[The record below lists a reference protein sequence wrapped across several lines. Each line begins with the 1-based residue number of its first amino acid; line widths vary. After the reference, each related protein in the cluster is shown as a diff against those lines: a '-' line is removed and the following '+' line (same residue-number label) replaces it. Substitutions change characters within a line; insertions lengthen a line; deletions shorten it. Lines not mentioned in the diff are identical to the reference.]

1 MCPKGHARGVPS
13 LIPRLAIAVLAFATL
28 WAVRPGV
35 VENAARSPRAWAVVA
50 VIAVAAVLLRRLLRP
65 RIGRVWAGRVSTG
78 AVVAVVALLL
88 APSFSQRTLVEAF
101 PTALQADAVP
111 APALPSTTSST
122 RAPIRAALPQATISA
137 PAAPRSTAPQPTA
150 PRPTATNVKPSV
162 APPAAAPPVQPA
174 VARQISSG
182 QLHGIGH
189 SARGG
194 NAIYLLDGRG
204 LLRFED
210 VNIEGTVSPSVHLV
224 RRGARTPSGGIRL
237 GALKA
242 ERGSFSYQLPASV
255 DLGTAWTVLVW
266 CDPFNTPI
274 AATDLG

>member
-1 MCPKGHARGVPS
+1 MPS

-65 RIGRVWAGRVSTG
+65 RIGRVWAGRVGTG

-101 PTALQADAVP
+101 PTALQADAFP

-122 RAPIRAALPQATISA
+122 KAAIRAALPQATISA
-137 PAAPRSTAPQPTA
+137 SAAPRSTAPRSTA

-162 APPAAAPPVQPA
+162 APPAAAPPVKPA

>member
-35 VENAARSPRAWAVVA
+35 VQNAARSPRAWAVVA

-137 PAAPRSTAPQPTA
+137 PAAPRS
-150 PRPTATNVKPSV
+150 TATNVKPSV

>member
-1 MCPKGHARGVPS
+1 MHP

-28 WAVRPGV
+28 WVVRPGV
-35 VENAARSPRAWAVVA
+35 VQNAAHSPRAWAVIA
-50 VIAVAAVLLRRLLRP
+50 AIAVAAVLLRRLLRP
-65 RIGRVWAGRVSTG
+65 RFGMVWAGRVSTG
-78 AVVAVVALLL
+78 AVVGVVALLL

-122 RAPIRAALPQATISA
+122 KATIRSALPQATISA
-137 PAAPRSTAPQPTA
+137 PAAPRSTAPRPTA

-162 APPAAAPPVQPA
+162 APPVQPA

>member
-1 MCPKGHARGVPS
+1 MHP
-13 LIPRLAIAVLAFATL
+13 LIPRLAIAVLAFTTL
-28 WAVRPGV
+28 WVVRPGV
-35 VENAARSPRAWAVVA
+35 VQNAAQSPRAWAVVA
-50 VIAVAAVLLRRLLRP
+50 VIAVAAILLRRLLRP
-65 RIGRVWAGRVSTG
+65 RIGMVWAGRVSTG
-78 AVVAVVALLL
+78 AVVGVVALLL

-111 APALPSTTSST
+111 APALPSTSST
-122 RAPIRAALPQATISA
+122 KASIRSVLPQATISA
-137 PAAPRSTAPQPTA
+137 PAEPRSTAPQPTA
-150 PRPTATNVKPSV
+150 SQPTASQPTATNVKPSV